1 MDCKIILNLH
11 LFFNTIVIVLL
22 VALCSSCSIEKRLYN
37 KGWDVQWN
45 KKYWSTDAN
54 EDKKL
59 AFTTHPVNTNDPV
72 DTFDLVKQYQAS
84 DQLLEINPTI
94 KCTEKEETF
103 QLREYYSLKKQLD
116 TNPVSVATPVIKIKE
131 MKTVQNNYVD
141 RRWVGFFTLSMVSLL
156 TGILLLVFLDPAA
169 MLAYQLFAIYGGGI
183 LILLG
188 VIFLIVS
195 FVLLGIKTSKN

>member
-1 MDCKIILNLH
+1 M
-11 LFFNTIVIVLL
+11 LL

-59 AFTTHPVNTNDPV
+59 AFTTHPVNTNDLV
-72 DTFDLVKQYQAS
+72 DSFELVTQNQAS
-84 DQLLEINPTI
+84 NELEKENPII
-94 KCTEKEETF
+94 KCPEKEEDF
-103 QLREYYSLKKQLD
+103 HPREVHSLKKQLD
-116 TNPVSVATPVIKIKE
+116 TNPVSVATPGIKIKE

-195 FVLLGIKTSKN
+195 FVLLVIKTSKN